1 MILYGKKVDLVKF
14 FFSTDNAN
22 MWSTASSINEVL
34 RGRKDYINNDI
45 ILMTAS
51 DFVNCRCRGIK
62 VPKGAVCVLSRKELP
77 PELIE
82 ALDGITPAKET
93 LRDEPRKRTLLCR
106 ILRNDPDKLQAFTA
120 DERS

>member
-1 MILYGKKVDLVKF
+1 MILYGKKLDLVKF
-14 FFSTDNAN
+14 FLSTDDVN
-22 MWSTASSINEVL
+22 MWSTASSIHDVL
-34 RGRKDYINNDI
+34 KGRKDYIDNDV

-51 DFVNCRCRGIK
+51 DFVNCRCRGINM
-62 VPKGAVCVLSRKELP
+62 PKGAVVILSRKKLP
-77 PELIE
+77 PELME